1 MQRTLT
7 PSLGSNILVSDTS
20 TISSGNG
27 RVHQI
32 RLYMLDNSSKVNKLE
47 LNLGASDDSSRDEA
61 TRKEIVT
68 ALCDRDI
75 KGVS

>member
-7 PSLGSNILVSDTS
+7 PSLGSSILVCDTS
-20 TISSGNG
+20 TISSGIG

-32 RLYMLDNSSKVNKLE
+32 RLYMLNNSSKVNKPG

-61 TRKEIVT
+61 TGKEIGT
-68 ALCDRDI
+68 ALL
-75 KGVS
+75 